1 MKMKLAAAVATALMA
16 MPALAV
22 EQLTGGDFEAP
33 VIGSFSGDVSG
44 TGYVY
49 PASGGSATVGT
60 WTYAGGAGL
69 INGFTATPWF
79 GGSPPQG
86 FGGVQYAFV
95 QNLGRLS
102 QGFTATQSGVLTLNW
117 LEGARPGL
125 GCCNGNQ
132 IYDVLLGATQLG
144 QFTTVSGQN
153 FTARS
158 LVLGPVTAGQSYTI
172 SFQGLT
178 SIDDTAFF
186 DNIAASIAGGT
197 VPEPASWM
205 MLVTGFALAGTLA
218 RRRRQ
223 PSMAA

>member
-1 MKMKLAAAVATALMA
+1 MKMQFAVAVAAALVA

-22 EQLTGGDFEAP
+22 EQLTGGDFESP

-49 PASGGSATVGT
+49 PALGGSATVGG
-60 WTYAGGAGL
+60 WTYTGGAGL

-86 FGGVQYAFV
+86 FGGSQYAFV
-95 QNLGRLS
+95 QSVGTLS
-102 QGFTATQSGVLTLNW
+102 QSFTATQSGVLTLSW

-132 IYDVLLGATQLG
+132 TYDVLFGANQAG
-144 QFTTVSGQN
+144 QFSTVSGQN

-158 LVLGPVTAGQSYTI
+158 LVLGPVTAGQSYSI
-172 SFQGLT
+172 SFKGLIT
-178 SIDDTAFF
+178 DDNTAFF
-186 DNIAASIAGGT
+186 DNISANITGGT

-205 MLVTGFALAGTLA
+205 MLVTGFGLAGMLA

-223 PSMAA
+223 RSVAA